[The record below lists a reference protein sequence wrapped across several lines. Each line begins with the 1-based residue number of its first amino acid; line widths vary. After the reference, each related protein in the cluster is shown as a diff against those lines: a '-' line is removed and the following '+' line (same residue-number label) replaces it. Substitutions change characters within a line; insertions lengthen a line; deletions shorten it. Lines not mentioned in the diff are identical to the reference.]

1 MQWIRTVLREVYG
14 LFVDDAAFAIAIL
27 VWLAIMWLLV
37 KNLHTAASGWIG
49 GLVFFGGLA
58 AILIES
64 TARYSRP
71 RRSK

>member
-1 MQWIRTVLREVYG
+1 MQWIRTILREVYG

-27 VWLAIMWLLV
+27 VWLTIVWLLV
-37 KNLHTAASGWIG
+37 KSLHTVASGWIG
-49 GLVFFGGLA
+49 CLVFFGGLA

-71 RRSK
+71 RSR